1 MRLIVKDMDIS
12 TGRAPIV
19 ILNENDA
26 ARMDLHPNDRLFVTK
41 GSRKAIAVLDIAE
54 SEKAVPIGHI
64 GLFEETLS
72 ALRARDGDFVDF
84 RMARKP
90 ESVVFIRKK
99 LDGRELSDYEIN
111 AIVKDIVFNN
121 LTDVELTSFVTANYV
136 KGMSLREIVA
146 LTKSMA
152 YSGLHL
158 SLRRKPIMDVHSI
171 GGVPGNRTTP
181 IIVPIVAAAGLT
193 IPKTSSRAITSPAGT
208 ADTLEVLTNVVLPK
222 EKLERLAYQVGGF
235 MVWGGAISLAP
246 ADDKIIAIEHPLN
259 IDAEGQM
266 LASIMAKKMSVGA
279 THLLLEIPMDVNGK
293 VKDERGAL
301 HLKNLFTVLGSKMGI
316 EVTVLITDGSQPVGN
331 GIGPALEARDLLWV
345 LLNDRR
351 GPYDLREKSLIMAGK
366 MLEIGGKAKL
376 GEGYMM
382 AQQILDSGQA
392 FAKFAEMI
400 KAQGG
405 PRILRPEDVP
415 LSKLT
420 YEFKALRSGRVIAI
434 DNHAI
439 AHIAKSAGAPSDR
452 GSGLLLNKHRND
464 SVKAGDVLYTVY
476 ANTRDAM
483 NEAMASIKHHSGVFI
498 K

>member
-12 TGRAPIV
+12 TGRTPIV
-19 ILNENDA
+19 ILNEKDA
-26 ARMDLHPNDRLFVTK
+26 SRMDLHPNDRLFVTK
-41 GSRKAIAVLDIAE
+41 GSRKAIAVLDIAQ

-64 GLFEETLS
+64 GLFEETLA
-72 ALRARDGDFVDF
+72 ALRARDGDSVDF

-90 ESVVFIRKK
+90 VSVEYIRKK
-99 LDGRELSDYEIN
+99 LDGKELEDSEIN
-111 AIVKDIVFNN
+111 EIVKDIVFNN
-121 LTDVELTSFVTANYV
+121 LTDVELTGFITGNYV
-136 KGMSLREIVA
+136 NGMSLREVVA

-158 SLRRKPIMDVHSI
+158 SLRKKQILDVHSI

-222 EKLERLAYQVGGF
+222 EKLERLAYQIGGF

-266 LASIMAKKMSVGA
+266 LASIMAKKKCVGA
-279 THLLLEIPMDVNGK
+279 TNLLLEIPIDVNGK
-293 VKDERGAL
+293 VADEKRAL
-301 HLKNLFTVLGSKMGI
+301 HLKNLFTVLGAKLGI
-316 EVTVLITDGSQPVGN
+316 DVQVLITDGSQPVGN

-345 LLNDRR
+345 LTNDRR

-366 MLEIGGKAKL
+366 LLEIGGKAAL
-376 GEGYMM
+376 GEGYIR
-382 AQQILDSGQA
+382 AQQILDSGEA
-392 FAKFAEMI
+392 YAKFAEMI

-405 PRILRPEDVP
+405 PRIIRAEDVP

-420 YEFKALRSGRVIAI
+420 FDVLAPKSGRIVEM
-434 DNHAI
+434 DNRAI

-452 GSGLLLNKHRND
+452 GSGLYLHKHRND
-464 SVKAGDVLYTVY
+464 VVKAGELLYTIH
-476 ANTRDAM
+476 ATTRDELTYAI
-483 NEAMASIKHHSGVFI
+483 AASRQHVGVVI
-498 K
+498 R